1 MRLGTPI
8 VVWALALVPVL
19 IAANASAQREVDD
32 GMDVYFRDVDLS
44 AVSDQDLAKYRET
57 EAGESKAFERSFPG
71 APPLIPHTL
80 EDMLPITV
88 GDNECLECHHPDN
101 VESEADMPL
110 TESHFKGPV
119 MGKGK
124 ESQGLVWVVEGYEV
138 RDKVGARYDCM
149 MCHAPQA
156 TNVKDLPSRFVREKS
171 EKK

>member
-1 MRLGTPI
+1 MRLGTAI
-8 VVWALALVPVL
+8 ALWALSALL
-19 IAANASAQREVDD
+19 IAGNVSAQGEVDD
-32 GMDVYFRDVDLS
+32 GLDVYFRDVDLS
-44 AVSDQDLAKYRET
+44 AVSDQALAKYRAT
-57 EAGESKAFERSFPG
+57 DAGESEAFERSFPG

-88 GDNECLECHHPDN
+88 SDNECLNCHHPDN
-101 VESEADMPL
+101 VESKEDMPL

-119 MGKGK
+119 MSKGK
-124 ESQGLVWVVEGYEV
+124 EGQGMVWVVEDYVV

-171 EKK
+171 PQK